1 MNTRI
6 IALVRVITEMDIFG
20 RGLTNVI
27 SVYTYLFSY
36 ARCKGTM
43 KYEIIVAIV
52 VQFIPLLFGEKG
64 KRHGM
69 KFSNVSIT
77 FLRNFIF

>member
-6 IALVRVITEMDIFG
+6 IALVRVITEMDILG

-43 KYEIIVAIV
+43 KYEIIVV
-52 VQFIPLLFGEKG
+52 WFNLYRFCSEKKEKDTG
-64 KRHGM
+64 
-69 KFSNVSIT
+69 
-77 FLRNFIF
+77 

>member
-6 IALVRVITEMDIFG
+6 IALVRVITEMDILG

-43 KYEIIVAIV
+43 KYEIIVAARLW
-52 VQFIPLLFGEKG
+52 FNLYRFCSEKKEKDTG
-64 KRHGM
+64 
-69 KFSNVSIT
+69 
-77 FLRNFIF
+77 

>member
-6 IALVRVITEMDIFG
+6 IALVRVITEMDILG

-43 KYEIIVAIV
+43 KYEIIVAARLW
-52 VQFIPLLFGEKG
+52 FKLYRFCSEKKEKDTG
-64 KRHGM
+64 
-69 KFSNVSIT
+69 
-77 FLRNFIF
+77 